1 MEPPPAPLG
10 IMRFAGLS
18 DVKAYGILLVPDW
31 RWMCFRWYGVLFPC
45 LSRFMHI
52 AFVLGT
58 RPEIIK
64 LSSLIKACQ
73 DQQISHSLIHTNQHY
88 SASMDACFFE
98 ELALPSAHFNL
109 GVGACPPVSQVGRM
123 LVALEPLLNELKP
136 DHVVVQGDTNSALA
150 GGLAASK
157 AGFSVVHVE
166 AGLRSFDRSMPEE
179 NNRVLLDHLSS
190 HWFCPAE
197 RQVQLL
203 AREGIVGAGVK
214 VTGNTG
220 VDATLWYAARALEQS
235 RVLER
240 FGLLPGNYLL
250 LTCHRPS
257 NTDDLSRF
265 TQLMSAIEH
274 LAQQR
279 GQVVIFPCH
288 PRLSASHHA
297 ILATLPSI
305 RCCEPL
311 GYMDT
316 LALLQQSSL
325 LLTDSGGLQEEA
337 YVLGLPCL
345 ILRNN
350 TERPETL
357 ENGGACLVQDISNE
371 TLCSLAAKLEG
382 VSIDR
387 GHALGDGLAYRHIL
401 GTLLES

>member
-1 MEPPPAPLG
+1 MG
-10 IMRFAGLS
+10 
-18 DVKAYGILLVPDW
+18 
-31 RWMCFRWYGVLFPC
+31 FRWRMASFTCP
-45 LSRFMHI
+45 SRFMHI

-73 DQQISHSLIHTNQHY
+73 DQRIDYTLIHTNQHY
-88 SASMDACFFE
+88 SSSMDACFFE
-98 ELALPSAHFNL
+98 ELALPAAHFNL
-109 GVGACPPVSQVGRM
+109 GVGACPPASQVGRM
-123 LVALEPLLNELKP
+123 LVALEPLLNDLKP

-157 AGFSVVHVE
+157 AGFSVAHVE

-179 NNRVLLDHLSS
+179 NNRVLLDHLAS

-203 AREGIVGAGVK
+203 AREGIAGPGVQ

-220 VDATLWYAARALEQS
+220 VDATLLYAARAIRHSQ
-235 RVLER
+235 VLEL
-240 FGLLPGNYLL
+240 FGLQPGNYLL

-257 NTDDLSRF
+257 NTDDLSHFSR
-265 TQLMSAIEH
+265 LMSAIEH

-288 PRLSASHHA
+288 PRLSAAHHA

-305 RCCEPL
+305 RCCEPQ
-311 GYMDT
+311 GYLDT

-337 YVLGLPCL
+337 YVLGLPCMV
-345 ILRNN
+345 LRNN

-357 ENGGACLVQDISNE
+357 ENGGACLVQDISPE
-371 TLCSLAAKLEG
+371 VLCRLAAELEG
-382 VSIDR
+382 VRIHR
-387 GHALGDGLAYRHIL
+387 GGALGDGLAYQHIL
-401 GTLLES
+401 GALLEP

>member
-1 MEPPPAPLG
+1 MG
-10 IMRFAGLS
+10 
-18 DVKAYGILLVPDW
+18 
-31 RWMCFRWYGVLFPC
+31 FRWRMASFTCP
-45 LSRFMHI
+45 SRFMHI

-73 DQQISHSLIHTNQHY
+73 DQRIDYTLIHTNQHY
-88 SASMDACFFE
+88 SSSMDACFFE
-98 ELALPSAHFNL
+98 ELALPAAHFNL
-109 GVGACPPVSQVGRM
+109 GVGACPPASQVGRM
-123 LVALEPLLNELKP
+123 LVALEPLLNDLKP

-157 AGFSVVHVE
+157 AGFSVAHVE

-179 NNRVLLDHLSS
+179 NNRVLLDHLAS

-203 AREGIVGAGVK
+203 AREGIAGPGVQ

-220 VDATLWYAARALEQS
+220 VDATLLYAARAIRHSQ
-235 RVLER
+235 VLER
-240 FGLLPGNYLL
+240 FGLQPGNYLL

-257 NTDDLSRF
+257 NTDDLSHFSR
-265 TQLMSAIEH
+265 LMSAIEH
-274 LAQQR
+274 LARQR

-288 PRLSASHHA
+288 PRLSAAHHA

-305 RCCEPL
+305 RCCEPQ
-311 GYMDT
+311 GYLDT

-337 YVLGLPCL
+337 YVLGLPCMV
-345 ILRNN
+345 LRNN

-357 ENGGACLVQDISNE
+357 ENGGACLVQNISPE
-371 TLCSLAAKLEG
+371 VLCRLAAELEG
-382 VSIDR
+382 VRIPR
-387 GHALGDGLAYRHIL
+387 GGALGDGLAYQHIL
-401 GTLLES
+401 GALLES

>member
-1 MEPPPAPLG
+1 MG
-10 IMRFAGLS
+10 
-18 DVKAYGILLVPDW
+18 
-31 RWMCFRWYGVLFPC
+31 FRWRMASLTCP
-45 LSRFMHI
+45 SRFMHI

-73 DQQISHSLIHTNQHY
+73 DQRIDYTLIHTNQHY
-88 SASMDACFFE
+88 SSSMDARFFE
-98 ELALPSAHFNL
+98 ELALPAAHFNL

-123 LVALEPLLNELKP
+123 LVALEPLLNDLKP

-157 AGFSVVHVE
+157 AGFNVAHVE

-179 NNRVLLDHLSS
+179 NNRVLLDHLAS

-203 AREGIVGAGVK
+203 AREGITGSGVQI
-214 VTGNTG
+214 TGNTG
-220 VDATLWYAARALEQS
+220 VDATLLYAARSITHSQ
-235 RVLER
+235 VLER
-240 FGLLPGNYLL
+240 FGLQAGNYLL

-265 TQLMSAIEH
+265 AQLMSAIEH
-274 LAQQR
+274 LARQR

-288 PRLSASHHA
+288 PRLSPAHHA

-311 GYMDT
+311 GYLDT
-316 LALLQQSSL
+316 LALLQQSAL

-345 ILRNN
+345 VLRNN

-357 ENGGACLVQDISNE
+357 ENGGACLVQDIAPE
-371 TLCSLAAKLEG
+371 ALGRLAAKLEAA
-382 VSIDR
+382 SIHR
-387 GHALGDGLAYRHIL
+387 GGALGDGLAYRHIL
-401 GTLLES
+401 GALLES

>member
-1 MEPPPAPLG
+1 MASFICP
-10 IMRFAGLS
+10 
-18 DVKAYGILLVPDW
+18 
-31 RWMCFRWYGVLFPC
+31 
-45 LSRFMHI
+45 SRFMHI

-73 DQQISHSLIHTNQHY
+73 DQRIDYTLIHTNQHY
-88 SASMDACFFE
+88 SSNMDACFFE
-98 ELALPSAHFNL
+98 ELALPAAHFNL
-109 GVGACPPVSQVGRM
+109 GVGACPPASQVGRM
-123 LVALEPLLNELKP
+123 LVALEPLLNELQP

-157 AGFSVVHVE
+157 AGFSVAHVE

-179 NNRVLLDHLSS
+179 NNRVLLDHLAS

-203 AREGIVGAGVK
+203 AREGIAGAGVH

-220 VDATLWYAARALEQS
+220 VDATLLYVARAIAHSQ
-235 RVLER
+235 VLER
-240 FGLLPGNYLL
+240 FGLQPGNYLL

-274 LAQQR
+274 LARQR

-288 PRLSASHHA
+288 PRLSAAHHA
-297 ILATLPSI
+297 LLATLPSI
-305 RCCEPL
+305 HCCEPL
-311 GYMDT
+311 GYLDT

-337 YVLGLPCL
+337 YVLGLPCMV
-345 ILRNN
+345 LRNN

-357 ENGGACLVQDISNE
+357 ENGGASLVRDISPE
-371 TLCSLAAKLEG
+371 ALYRLAAELEG
-382 VSIDR
+382 ASIQR
-387 GHALGDGLAYRHIL
+387 GGALGDGLAYRHIL
-401 GTLLES
+401 GALLEA

>member
-1 MEPPPAPLG
+1 
-10 IMRFAGLS
+10 
-18 DVKAYGILLVPDW
+18 
-31 RWMCFRWYGVLFPC
+31 
-45 LSRFMHI
+45 MHI

-73 DQQISHSLIHTNQHY
+73 VQRIDYTLIHTNQHY
-88 SASMDACFFE
+88 SSSMDACFFE
-98 ELALPSAHFNL
+98 ELALPAAHFNL
-109 GVGACPPVSQVGRM
+109 GVGACPPASQVGRM
-123 LVALEPLLNELKP
+123 LVALEPLLNDLKP

-150 GGLAASK
+150 GGLAANK
-157 AGFSVVHVE
+157 AGFSVAHVE

-179 NNRVLLDHLSS
+179 SNRVLLDHLAS

-203 AREGIVGAGVK
+203 AREGIAGPGVQ

-220 VDATLWYAARALEQS
+220 VDATLLYAARAIRHSQ
-235 RVLER
+235 VLEL
-240 FGLLPGNYLL
+240 FGLQPGNYLL

-257 NTDDLSRF
+257 NTDDLSHFSR
-265 TQLMSAIEH
+265 LMSAIEH

-288 PRLSASHHA
+288 PRLSAAHHA

-305 RCCEPL
+305 RCCEPQ
-311 GYMDT
+311 GYLDT

-337 YVLGLPCL
+337 YVLGLPCMV
-345 ILRNN
+345 LRNN

-357 ENGGACLVQDISNE
+357 ENGGACLVQDISPE
-371 TLCSLAAKLEG
+371 VLCRLAAELEG
-382 VSIDR
+382 VRIPR
-387 GHALGDGLAYRHIL
+387 GGALGDGLAYQHIL
-401 GTLLES
+401 GALLES

>member
-1 MEPPPAPLG
+1 MG
-10 IMRFAGLS
+10 
-18 DVKAYGILLVPDW
+18 
-31 RWMCFRWYGVLFPC
+31 FRWCMVSFPC

-73 DQQISHSLIHTNQHY
+73 DQRIDYTLIHTNQHY
-88 SASMDACFFE
+88 SSNMDACFFE
-98 ELALPSAHFNL
+98 ELALPAAHFNL
-109 GVGACPPVSQVGRM
+109 GVGACPPASQVGRM
-123 LVALEPLLNELKP
+123 LVALDPLLNDLKP

-157 AGFSVVHVE
+157 AGFSVAHVE

-179 NNRVLLDHLSS
+179 NNRVLLDHLAS

-203 AREGIVGAGVK
+203 AREGIAGAGVQ

-220 VDATLWYAARALEQS
+220 VDATLLYAARAITHSQ
-235 RVLER
+235 VLER
-240 FGLLPGNYLL
+240 FGVQPGNYLL

-257 NTDDLSRF
+257 NTDDMARF
-265 TQLMSAIEH
+265 AQLMSSIEY
-274 LAQQR
+274 LARRR
-279 GQVVIFPCH
+279 GQVVIYPCH
-288 PRLSASHHA
+288 PRLSAAHHA
-297 ILATLPSI
+297 ILAALPSI
-305 RCCEPL
+305 ICCEPL
-311 GYMDT
+311 GYLDT

-357 ENGGACLVQDISNE
+357 ENGGAYLIRDISPE
-371 TLCSLAAKLEG
+371 TLCRLAAELDG
-382 VSIDR
+382 ASIHR
-387 GHALGDGLAYRHIL
+387 GGALGDGLAYRHIL
-401 GTLLES
+401 GALLEA

>member
-1 MEPPPAPLG
+1 
-10 IMRFAGLS
+10 
-18 DVKAYGILLVPDW
+18 
-31 RWMCFRWYGVLFPC
+31 
-45 LSRFMHI
+45 MHI

-73 DQQISHSLIHTNQHY
+73 DQRVGYTLIHTNQHY
-88 SASMDACFFE
+88 SSSMDACFFE

-157 AGFSVVHVE
+157 AGFGVAHVE
-166 AGLRSFDRSMPEE
+166 AGLRSFDRGMPEE
-179 NNRVLLDHLSS
+179 NNRVLLDHLAS

-203 AREGIVGAGVK
+203 AREGITGSGVK

-220 VDATLWYAARALEQS
+220 VDATLLHAARALEKSQ
-235 RVLER
+235 VLER
-240 FGLLPGNYLL
+240 FGLQPGNYLL

-257 NTDDLSRF
+257 NTDDMARF
-265 TQLMSAIEH
+265 AQLMGSVEH
-274 LAQQR
+274 LARLR
-279 GQVVIFPCH
+279 GQVVIYPCH
-288 PRLSASHHA
+288 PRLSPAHHA
-297 ILATLPSI
+297 ILAALPSI

-311 GYMDT
+311 GYLDT
-316 LALLQQSSL
+316 LALLQQSAL

-345 ILRNN
+345 VLRNN

-357 ENGGACLVQDISNE
+357 ENGGAYLVRDISPE
-371 TLCSLAAKLEG
+371 ALCRLAADLDRT
-382 VSIDR
+382 SIQR
-387 GHALGDGLAYRHIL
+387 GSALGDGLAYRHIL
-401 GTLLES
+401 GALLET